1 MGIRRDWFTYFQCSP
16 DEALIPLVPPADIL
30 ARPGL
35 CSVPD
40 ILEFQKVK
48 GSAPLAKQSSHSL
61 VWRQGCWQAARAGL
75 SGVSG
80 EAWSEVESWWARA
93 RADGQTVDVRNGTL
107 QLGILGWA
115 CATVD
120 VFLCA
125 CVRRGRD
132 AFVRASECGRSVRA
146 SESGASV
153 RASESDASARS
164 TVNEHASAE
173 ETSENAL

>member
-1 MGIRRDWFTYFQCSP
+1 M
-16 DEALIPLVPPADIL
+16 
-30 ARPGL
+30 
-35 CSVPD
+35 
-40 ILEFQKVK
+40 
-48 GSAPLAKQSSHSL
+48 
-61 VWRQGCWQAARAGL
+61 
-75 SGVSG
+75 
-80 EAWSEVESWWARA
+80 ESWWARA
-93 RADGQTVDVRNGTL
+93 RADGQTVDIRNGTL
-107 QLGILGWA
+107 RLGILGWA

-153 RASESDASARS
+153 RASEPDASARS

-173 ETSENAL
+173 ETSENALWGCFGPFSAISGPISKLFICGWAEILRGIC